1 MVKNNI
7 GWIDLVKAICMI
19 SVYLLH
25 VESYVG
31 MVWIKSY
38 GYLLQPFYVNA
49 FFFVSGYL
57 FFRKWIGDDRV
68 DEFSWG
74 KYADTV
80 KNLFF
85 RIVVPTIVFASIF
98 YIPKGIFNSG
108 KMDFG
113 SYFYDVWGGVS
124 FWFTSALIVAQ
135 LVLLVLLFTKQK
147 SVWFYLVISVGIF
160 CFAYYLA
167 RVDITPFPWYYKSGL
182 AATLFMTLG
191 GVYQKYESM
200 IDGRIGRVGWW
211 IVALV
216 YFNLMIWDFNQHS
229 FSFALM
235 SVKFNMMG
243 MVVVLLGIGFIVGLC
258 KVIKGVRWLE
268 YIGKNSILFYFCSG
282 IVPASLSTL
291 FVKFVELNYCWVVVI
306 ACLSLLVA
314 YIISLI
320 VNRYLLF
327 LLDFRRIKNYANSR
341 RNKK

>member
-25 VESYVG
+25 VESYTG

-38 GYLLQPFYVNA
+38 GHLLQPFYVNA

-57 FFRKWIGDDRV
+57 FFKKWIGEDRI
-68 DEFSWG
+68 DGFSRAEYVG
-74 KYADTV
+74 GI
-80 KNLFF
+80 KNLFYK
-85 RIVVPTIVFASIF
+85 IVVPTIVFASVF
-98 YIPKGIFNSG
+98 YIPKVIFNG
-108 KMDFG
+108 GGVMLEH
-113 SYFYDVWGGVS
+113 YFYNVWGGIS

-135 LVLLVLLFTKQK
+135 LLLLTLLFTKQK
-147 SVWFYLVISVGIF
+147 SVWIYLVISVCLF

-191 GVYQKYESM
+191 GVYQEYESW
-200 IDGRIGRVGWW
+200 IDNKIGRIGWW

-216 YFNLMIWDFNQHS
+216 YFNLMIWDFDQHS
-229 FSFALM
+229 FAFALM

-243 MVVVLLGIGFIVGLC
+243 MVVTLLGIGFIVGFC
-258 KVIKGVRWLE
+258 RGIKKVSWLE
-268 YIGKNSILFYFCSG
+268 YIGKNSLLFYFCSG

-306 ACLSLLVA
+306 ACLSLIVT

-320 VNRYLLF
+320 VNRYFLF
-327 LLDFRRIKNYANSR
+327 LLDFRKL
-341 RNKK
+341 KK